1 LAERIAHVGTRR
13 RVVATHACVDVSDE
27 LATLADGDAPL
38 QDAGRGMLVQLTVDN
53 GERLGHPGD
62 APGLGPIRGKFP
74 SIHPS
79 EVFGSPILR
88 IGG

>member
-1 LAERIAHVGTRR
+1 M
-13 RVVATHACVDVSDE
+13 DVSNE
-27 LATLADGDAPL
+27 LVTLGDGDALL
-38 QDAGRGMLVQLTVDN
+38 QDARRSALVQLAVDD

-79 EVFGSPILR
+79 EVFGLPILR
-88 IGG
+88 MGGWLCLHGFGLVCIVAFE